1 MSEKKPITKRL
12 KHWFKD
18 QFPLLIVMSMIIL
31 LIVVFFARD
40 MLVTINSGEAGVLYR
55 RFSFGMANKGTQIDY
70 VYPERLH
77 FVLPWNTMHVY
88 SVRIQTIKHDMTVLT
103 NKGLPIT
110 LKLAIR
116 YHPEYEMLGLLH
128 QRVGTEYVDRIL
140 LPQIESVI
148 RIKTGE
154 LEPEDVYTNKEGV
167 LTKIL
172 NMAIEETSR
181 HYVVVKDIIIRSIE
195 LPKPVKEAIESKLV
209 EQEKLKKYDFTLEV
223 AKKEAARKKIEANGI
238 KEYQKVITTTL
249 TNELIKWQGVQAT
262 LALSKS
268 ENSKVVVIGSGEGGL
283 PIILGNQ

>member
-1 MSEKKPITKRL
+1 MSEKKSITKRF
-12 KHWFKD
+12 KHWITD
-18 QFPLLIVMSMIIL
+18 QFPLLVVMSMIIL

-55 RFSFGMANKGTQIDY
+55 RFSFDSGNKGTQIDY
-70 VYPERLH
+70 VYPESLH
-77 FVLPWNTMHVY
+77 FVLPWNTMHIY

-148 RIKTGE
+148 RIKIGD
-154 LEPEDVYTNKEGV
+154 LEAEDVYTNKEGV

-195 LPKPVKEAIESKLV
+195 LPQTVKDAIESKLV
-209 EQEKLKKYDFTLEV
+209 EQEKLKKYVFTLQV
-223 AKKEAARKKIEANGI
+223 AKQEAQRKVIEANGI

-249 TNELIKWQGVQAT
+249 TDKLIKWQGVQAT
-262 LALSKS
+262 LSLSKS
-268 ENSKVVVIGSGEGGL
+268 ENAKVVIIGSGEGGL

>member
-1 MSEKKPITKRL
+1 MAEKKSIIKRFKLWIT
-12 KHWFKD
+12 D
-18 QFPLLIVMSMIIL
+18 QFPILVVTSMIIL

-40 MLVTINSGEAGVLYR
+40 VFVTINSGEAGVLYR
-55 RFSFGMANKGTQIDY
+55 RFSFEPGNKGTQIDY
-70 VYPERLH
+70 VYPESLH
-77 FVLPWNTMHVY
+77 LVLPWNTMHIY
-88 SVRIQTIKHDMTVLT
+88 SVRIQTIKHDLTVLT

-148 RIKTGE
+148 RIKVGD

-209 EQEKLKKYDFTLEV
+209 EQEKLKKYVFTLKV
-223 AKKEAARKKIEANGI
+223 AEQEAQRKVIEANGI
-238 KEYQKVITTTL
+238 KEYQKVITATL
-249 TNELIKWQGVQAT
+249 TDKLIKWQGVQAT
-262 LALSKS
+262 LSLSKS
-268 ENSKVVVIGSGEGGL
+268 ENAKVVVIGSGEGGL